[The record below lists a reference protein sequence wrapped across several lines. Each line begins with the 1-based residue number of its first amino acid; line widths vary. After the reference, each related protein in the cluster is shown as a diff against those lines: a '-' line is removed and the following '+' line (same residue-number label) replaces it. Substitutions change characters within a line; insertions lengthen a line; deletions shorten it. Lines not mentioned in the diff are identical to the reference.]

1 MKKLFALLVAA
12 SCMLSSVA
20 FAASMKVS
28 VPNTE
33 QAVEVTYE
41 ETAKSVDASLMVAT
55 SVLALT
61 DSKDV
66 AATIKLDSNSDKP
79 VAIKLDMSI
88 PEDKIKSGTTA
99 IDYIGLKIENSDGVI
114 VYEDT
119 QAREKGANN
128 REVVLG
134 IMNEDGKDDSQTYYI
149 YMSAADGIKMTDLVN
164 APADIVWSIN
174 LDADEEVVASVK
186 NSELGGVKGGKTITI
201 SVDTATDKD
210 GGKVAAGVY
219 GFTGKGTCT
228 IKSADG
234 TKENTFV
241 LSEDEAK
248 AKYVT
253 VNKGDI
259 ITVTGDE
266 DAKLLLLNQK
276 AAASTTSNSSKTNPK
291 TGDTAPITLAAVAAI
306 LAMGLMVYAARTKKR
321 ED

>member
-20 FAASMKVS
+20 FAASVKVS

-33 QAVEVTYE
+33 QAAEVTYE

-61 DSKDV
+61 DTKDV
-66 AATIKLDSNSDKP
+66 VATIKVDSNSDKP
-79 VAIKLDMSI
+79 VALKLDMSI
-88 PEDKIKSGTTA
+88 PEEKIKSGTTA
-99 IDYIGLKIENSDGVI
+99 IDYIDLKIENSDGAT
-114 VYEDT
+114 VYEDAE
-119 QAREKGANN
+119 AREKGANN

-134 IMNEDGKDDSQTYYI
+134 IMNEDGKDDSQTYNI

-164 APADIVWSIN
+164 APIDIVWNIEF
-174 LDADEEVVASVK
+174 DADEEVVALVK

-201 SVDTATDKD
+201 SVDTATDKN
-210 GGKVAAGVY
+210 GGKLAAGVY

-234 TKENTFV
+234 TKESTFA

-259 ITVTGDE
+259 ITVTGDQ

-276 AAASTTSNSSKTNPK
+276 TASDSSKTNPK
-291 TGDTAPITLAAVAAI
+291 TGDNAPITLAVAAAV
-306 LAMGLMVYAARTKKR
+306 LAMGVMIYAARTKKR